1 MFPEKGT
8 VVLPRA
14 VDACCAAGLKVEM
27 ITTEFQG
34 LRTPHAEKLLRA
46 AAKAPRPEAAELSFA
61 TQTRTLA
68 AWRAS
73 RAATA
78 DFGPLYAW
86 RTGLATAFGMA
97 VLAVGLSFAASRNID
112 TDVNDP
118 YVVSD
123 PGFAVAMST
132 GWLP

>member
-1 MFPEKGT
+1 MSHIDRN
-8 VVLPRA
+8 LDR
-14 VDACCAAGLKVEM
+14 
-27 ITTEFQG
+27 
-34 LRTPHAEKLLRA
+34 LLRA
-46 AAKAPRPEAAELSFA
+46 AAKAPRPEADELSYA

-68 AWRAS
+68 AWRAA
-73 RAATA
+73 RTATA

-97 VLAVGLSFAASRNID
+97 VLAVGLSFAASRDID
-112 TDVNDP
+112 ADVNDP

-123 PGFAVAMST
+123 PGFSVAMST

>member
-1 MFPEKGT
+1 MSQ
-8 VVLPRA
+8 LDRNL
-14 VDACCAAGLKVEM
+14 D
-27 ITTEFQG
+27 
-34 LRTPHAEKLLRA
+34 RLLRA
-46 AAKAPRPEAAELSFA
+46 AAKAPRPEPAGLSFA

-68 AWRAS
+68 AWRAA

-78 DFGPLYAW
+78 EYGPLHAW

-97 VLAVGLSFAASRNID
+97 VLAVGLSFAASHDID
-112 TDVNDP
+112 AVVNDP